1 MLTEQALPHVEV
13 RYLSHRMYPAD
24 LIEGLFDT
32 VSGLC
37 IIAHNLASTDISADI
52 NLPEYGSPVPHL
64 GCTHFVE
71 IEQPICLILACNGGK
86 VSV

>member
-52 NLPEYGSPVPHL
+52 NLPEYAWLSSARVVRCWVKSRNERNPCH
-64 GCTHFVE
+64 
-71 IEQPICLILACNGGK
+71 
-86 VSV
+86 